1 MKIVLLHNEIKPF
14 RLPLFNYLNSI
25 YDVKIYCLR
34 SNKLTENNIKDVEY
48 GRYIRIPKMQDLEI
62 PLDLWFFLK
71 NEKPDVIISTDLGYA
86 ITYIGYLYSRVNQC
100 KFVLWNEQWSDILHP
115 RRYLT
120 KPLERLI
127 CRKADK

>member
-86 ITYIGYLYSRVNQC
+86 
-100 KFVLWNEQWSDILHP
+100 
-115 RRYLT
+115 
-120 KPLERLI
+120 
-127 CRKADK
+127 

>member
-48 GRYIRIPKMQDLEI
+48 GRYIRIPKMLFCR
-62 PLDLWFFLK
+62 LF
-71 NEKPDVIISTDLGYA
+71 
-86 ITYIGYLYSRVNQC
+86 C
-100 KFVLWNEQWSDILHP
+100 KLIFQVVLSDI
-115 RRYLT
+115 
-120 KPLERLI
+120 
-127 CRKADK
+127 A